1 MAINAE
7 QLNIILAAKDAQFVK
22 AMDANARRVE
32 KFASKSKKELSST
45 GKAFDMLG
53 KSMGTLSVGC
63 CTFAFI
69 GKGN

>member
-32 KFASKSKKELSST
+32 RFAQKSKK
-45 GKAFDMLG
+45 GIK
-53 KSMGTLSVGC
+53 
-63 CTFAFI
+63 
-69 GKGN
+69 

>member
-32 KFASKSKKELSST
+32 RFAQNIKELVWAQPQS
-45 GKAFDMLG
+45 
-53 KSMGTLSVGC
+53 C
-63 CTFAFI
+63 I
-69 GKGN
+69 